1 MSDITV
7 DVAVIGA
14 GPAGMAAGVGAKKL
28 VPRGLSYSRETGI

>member
-14 GPAGMAAGVGAKKL
+14 GPAGIAAV
-28 VPRGLSYSRETGI
+28 SYTHLDVYKRQVEGFSRV